1 MMGLC
6 LPDYFDPDDLVNMF
20 DVFMDDFVFR
30 IIVEIEVMIISSE
43 YQQVGVQNEDHISDM
58 QIVYAQFLDHL

>member
-43 YQQVGVQNEDHISDM
+43 Y
-58 QIVYAQFLDHL
+58 